1 MPLTFEAARAA
12 GGDPRLGGGDG
23 FDDTVDLPEIL
34 LSIAHFFRH
43 ESCGQCVPC
52 RIGTERQAELLARLK
67 SGQLLGSLGE
77 EMALMR
83 ELGQA
88 MRDASICGLGQTAS
102 SAIESALAR
111 FPFSRARRRRSCHE
125 PGRHPVQPAAGVAPA
140 AAAAAAAGGAA
151 GRARDRR
158 QKRGGGPGATVL
170 EACRQAGAEV
180 PTLCFLE
187 TLTPVNA
194 CRLCVVEQEGARV
207 LVPACSRRAEP
218 GMKIKTR
225 SERVD
230 TSRRLVLELLASAVD
245 LETAPSL
252 APLFAEYGATPRRFG
267 ANASTVAQPILEDNQ
282 LFARDY
288 GKCVLCYK
296 CVEACGV
303 DAQNTF
309 AIGIAGRG
317 FEAHVA
323 TELKVPLPES
333 GCVFCGNCIAV
344 CPTGALVPT
353 HELELRRAG
362 EWAPERQTVT
372 DTICP
377 YCGVGCTL
385 SLHVQDEK
393 IVKVSSP
400 FENSVTAGNLC
411 VKGRFGWEFVNNKP
425 AGT

>member
-1 MPLTFEAARAA
+1 MSQDGILFNLPPASVEL
-12 GGDPRLGGGDG
+12 PRPPREPFAPPVELEIDG
-23 FDDTVDLPEIL
+23 
-34 LSIAHFFRH
+34 R
-43 ESCGQCVPC
+43 
-52 RIGTERQAELLARLK
+52 
-67 SGQLLGSLGE
+67 
-77 EMALMR
+77 
-83 ELGQA
+83 
-88 MRDASICGLGQTAS
+88 
-102 SAIESALAR
+102 
-111 FPFSRARRRRSCHE
+111 
-125 PGRHPVQPAAGVAPA
+125 PVAVA
-140 AAAAAAAGGAA
+140 
-151 GRARDRR
+151 
-158 QKRGGGPGATVL
+158 PGATVL
-170 EACRQAGAEV
+170 EACRAAGADI

-207 LVPACSRRAEP
+207 LVPACSRRAEG

-230 TSRRLVLELLASAVD
+230 TSRKMVLELLASAVD
-245 LETAPSL
+245 LDNAPGL
-252 APLFAEYGATPRRFG
+252 QPLFAEYGVRRQRFG
-267 ANASTVAQPILEDNQ
+267 AGASTVAQPVLEDNQ

-288 GKCVLCYK
+288 SKCVLCYK

-323 TELKVPLPES
+323 TELAVPLPES

-353 HELELRRAG
+353 HELELRREG
-362 EWAPERQTVT
+362 QWAPERQTVT

-411 VKGRFGWEFVNNKP
+411 VKGRFGWEYVNNRPKDL
-425 AGT
+425 

>member
-1 MPLTFEAARAA
+1 MSQ
-12 GGDPRLGGGDG
+12 DG
-23 FDDTVDLPEIL
+23 ILFNLPPA
-34 LSIAHFFRH
+34 S
-43 ESCGQCVPC
+43 
-52 RIGTERQAELLARLK
+52 AELPLPPR
-67 SGQLLGSLGE
+67 
-77 EMALMR
+77 
-83 ELGQA
+83 
-88 MRDASICGLGQTAS
+88 
-102 SAIESALAR
+102 
-111 FPFSRARRRRSCHE
+111 
-125 PGRHPVQPAAGVAPA
+125 A
-140 AAAAAAAGGAA
+140 AAAAPVELEIDGKKVAVE
-151 GRARDRR
+151 
-158 QKRGGGPGATVL
+158 PGATVL

-207 LVPACSRRAEP
+207 LVPACSRRAEA

-252 APLFAEYGATPRRFG
+252 EPLFEEYGASKQRFG
-267 ANASTVAQPILEDNQ
+267 AAASTVAQPILEDNQ

-288 GKCVLCYK
+288 SKCVLCYK

-323 TELKVPLPES
+323 TELAVPLPES

-344 CPTGALVPT
+344 CPTGALVPI
-353 HELELRRAG
+353 HELELRRQG
-362 EWAPERQTVT
+362 EWAPERQTAT

-385 SLHVQDEK
+385 TLHVQDEK

-411 VKGRFGWEFVNNKP
+411 VKGRFGWEFVNNRP
-425 AGT
+425 PST

>member
-1 MPLTFEAARAA
+1 MSQDGILFNLPPASLAVPAAPKAA
-12 GGDPRLGGGDG
+12 
-23 FDDTVDLPEIL
+23 
-34 LSIAHFFRH
+34 
-43 ESCGQCVPC
+43 
-52 RIGTERQAELLARLK
+52 
-67 SGQLLGSLGE
+67 
-77 EMALMR
+77 EMAKV
-83 ELGQA
+83 ELEIDGQN
-88 MRDASICGLGQTAS
+88 
-102 SAIESALAR
+102 
-111 FPFSRARRRRSCHE
+111 
-125 PGRHPVQPAAGVAPA
+125 VAVA
-140 AAAAAAAGGAA
+140 
-151 GRARDRR
+151 
-158 QKRGGGPGATVL
+158 PGATVL
-170 EACRQAGAEV
+170 EACRKAGAEV

-245 LETAPSL
+245 LETSPDL
-252 APLFAEYGATPRRFG
+252 EPLFAEYGASKQRFG
-267 ANASTVAQPILEDNQ
+267 KASTVAQPILEDNE

-288 GKCVLCYK
+288 AKCVLCYK

-309 AIGIAGRG
+309 AIAIAGRG
-317 FEAHVA
+317 FTAHVA
-323 TELKVPLPES
+323 TELAVPLPES

-353 HELELRRAG
+353 HELEMRRAG
-362 EWAPERQTVT
+362 EWAPERQTQT

-385 SLHVQDEK
+385 TLHVQDEK
-393 IVKVSSP
+393 IVKATSP
-400 FENSVTAGNLC
+400 FENDVTAGNLC
-411 VKGRFGWEFVNNKP
+411 VKGRFGWEFVNNRP
-425 AGT
+425 EHS

>member
-1 MPLTFEAARAA
+1 MSQDGILFNLPPASAALPLPPK
-12 GGDPRLGGGDG
+12 GP
-23 FDDTVDLPEIL
+23 
-34 LSIAHFFRH
+34 
-43 ESCGQCVPC
+43 
-52 RIGTERQAELLARLK
+52 
-67 SGQLLGSLGE
+67 
-77 EMALMR
+77 
-83 ELGQA
+83 
-88 MRDASICGLGQTAS
+88 
-102 SAIESALAR
+102 
-111 FPFSRARRRRSCHE
+111 
-125 PGRHPVQPAAGVAPA
+125 VAPPVELEID
-140 AAAAAAAGGAA
+140 
-151 GRARDRR
+151 GRPVAVA
-158 QKRGGGPGATVL
+158 PGATVL
-170 EACRQAGAEV
+170 DACRSAGAEV

-207 LVPACSRRAEP
+207 LVPACSRRAEA

-230 TSRRLVLELLASAVD
+230 TSRKMVLELLASAVD

-252 APLFAEYGATPRRFG
+252 QPLFSEYGVRHKRFG
-267 ANASTVAQPILEDNQ
+267 AGASTVAQPVLEDNQ

-288 GKCVLCYK
+288 SKCVLCYK

-317 FEAHVA
+317 FDAHVA
-323 TELKVPLPES
+323 TELAVPLPES

-353 HELELRRAG
+353 HELELRRKE

-393 IVKVSSP
+393 IVKVTSP
-400 FENSVTAGNLC
+400 FENGVTAGNLC
-411 VKGRFGWEFVNNKP
+411 VKGRFGWEYVNNRPKG
-425 AGT
+425 A